1 MLVAVVQLRL
11 IALACG
17 AWRAVNRREAKKD
30 ATKVARRL
38 IEMAVLSAGSDM
50 ELARGQASLARRM
63 MLKFNIRYD
72 WSVRRFFCHGCK
84 GLIVPGVNARVRIGP
99 GRRLMVTCGD
109 CGRVNAKKIAKARL
123 NMQR

>member
-1 MLVAVVQLRL
+1 
-11 IALACG
+11 
-17 AWRAVNRREAKKD
+17 VNRREAKKE

-38 IEMAVLSAGSDM
+38 IEMAVVSAGSDM

-84 GLIVPGVNARVRIGP
+84 GLIVPGINARVRIGP

-109 CGRVNAKKIAKARL
+109 CGRVNAKKIVKARL